1 MAPAGE
7 RFFMLADVFI
17 AGVIGYLSG
26 SVPYGLLL
34 TRYAGLGDVRAIGSG
49 NIGATNVLRT
59 GRRGLAA
66 ATLVLDIL
74 KGLVPVLVVSYFFGA
89 IPAALVA
96 GAMALVGHMFPVWL
110 KFKGG
115 KGVAT
120 YIGVAFGML
129 WPVGLGFALVWLVTA
144 FTLRYSS
151 LSALAASLAAPVA
164 AFVVGGDVYGIVFFL
179 MSVLVIVRHRSNI
192 ERLIRGEEDKIGQS
206 QTS

>member
-1 MAPAGE
+1 
-7 RFFMLADVFI
+7 MLADVFI

-110 KFKGG
+110 KLKGG

-129 WPVGLGFALVWLVTA
+129 WPVGLCFALVWLVTA